1 MNAWK
6 KWAVAC
12 CVLMVFTGCHAG
24 RGKPEATMHPADAQ
38 ASWIFSNVWGDC
50 PAAYEFVADG
60 GASAI
65 ASDYCSGF
73 TDFHVGISGRVV
85 RFDAIGAVDAY
96 VPQEG
101 WHGRYASESSDRAD
115 IRIGKLIRE
124 EYDPDSTD
132 EGCTRS
138 VFESTILV
146 TPVDGVPHEAKGV
159 LSGGCP

>member
-1 MNAWK
+1 
-6 KWAVAC
+6 
-12 CVLMVFTGCHAG
+12 
-24 RGKPEATMHPADAQ
+24 MHPADAQ

-96 VPQEG
+96 VPTRVRTVDTPVNRVTG
-101 WHGRYASESSDRAD
+101 WISGSES
-115 IRIGKLIRE
+115 
-124 EYDPDSTD
+124 
-132 EGCTRS
+132 
-138 VFESTILV
+138 
-146 TPVDGVPHEAKGV
+146 
-159 LSGGCP
+159 